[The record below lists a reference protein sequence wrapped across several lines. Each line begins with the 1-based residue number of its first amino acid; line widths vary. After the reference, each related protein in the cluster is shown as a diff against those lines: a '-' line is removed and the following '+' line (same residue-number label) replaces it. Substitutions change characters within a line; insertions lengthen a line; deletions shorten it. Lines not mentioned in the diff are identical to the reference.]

1 MLKLRQIEA
10 FRAVMREGSMVRAG
24 AVMAITQPAVSYLIN
39 GLETTV
45 GFPLF
50 SRQGGKLSPT
60 PEAIQLMAEVE
71 RVYEGLDE
79 IEAAAAQIAN
89 HQRAAIRIVMTPSFS
104 TGRIV
109 NGLGR
114 FTARHPGLKLEIDV
128 VSRSTILHRIES
140 GQADIGIL
148 SLPPDAD
155 REGGA
160 KLFDSRYIC
169 VAGSPGVLDGRS
181 KVSPQDLAGTP
192 MVSLRQNGVVRPAVD
207 RWFAKAGLIANHV
220 IEVGDP
226 RTAVEL
232 VRGGLGATIVSEFNV
247 PQMRDIGLVAVPLDP
262 APDQIEVGVMT
273 SITPHPNRAVQALVQ
288 FLRQDNPL

>member
-60 PEAIQLMAEVE
+60 PEAIQLMAEVD

-79 IEAAAAQIAN
+79 IEIAARQIAN
-89 HQRAAIRIVMTPSFS
+89 HQRAAIRIVITPSFS

-114 FTARHPGLKLEIDV
+114 FVAEHPGLKLEIDV

-155 REGGA
+155 RGTGA
-160 KLFDSRYIC
+160 KLFDSNFIC
-169 VAGSPGVLDGRS
+169 VAASPGVLDGCGS
-181 KVSPQDLAGTP
+181 VGPHDLEGTP
-192 MVSLRQNGVVRPAVD
+192 MVSLRQGGVVRPIVD
-207 RWFAKAGLIANHV
+207 RWFARAGLIANHV

-226 RTAVEL
+226 RTAIEL

-247 PQMRDIGLVAVPLDP
+247 PQARDIGLVAVPLAP
-262 APDQIEVGVMT
+262 APDPIEIGVMT
-273 SITPHPNRAVQALVQ
+273 AAARHPNRAVQALVQ
-288 FLRQDNPL
+288 FLRLDNPL